1 VKCRILVT
9 GEADESDL
17 PFFLG
22 SIKCFQ
28 DAAFGVR
35 QLRVVVVNDAVDLP
49 EVQMIGLIA
58 VASPRASA

>member
-1 VKCRILVT
+1 VKP
-9 GEADESDL
+9 DESDL
-17 PFFLG
+17 SFFLG

-49 EVQMIGLIA
+49 KVQMIGKRTTETA
-58 VASPRASA
+58 PPA

>member
-1 VKCRILVT
+1 MT
-9 GEADESDL
+9 GEAGESDL

-49 EVQMIGLIA
+49 EVQMIGLIPPQR
-58 VASPRASA
+58 VLEHLHS